1 MSSEPDENT
10 RKRAE
15 MLKEKIHYHN
25 YRYFVL
31 DNPEISDADYDRMMQ
46 ELLDLEVRYPQLA
59 TPDSPTARVGSAPLE
74 KFETAA
80 HSVPMLSLDKG
91 FDEKDIFAF
100 DKRVKRGLNTEEDIL
115 YTVEPKM
122 DGVAVELVYRQGVL
136 EMATTRGDG
145 YTGEVITPN
154 IKTIPLVPLRLNRPE
169 ELPVPGLLEVR
180 GEVFMETGDF
190 KKLNQWRMENGLA
203 LFANPRNASAGSLR
217 QLDSSATAR
226 RPLRIYAYGVGLAEG
241 IEFFSHAET
250 LDILEKLG
258 FPVNPLVR
266 RKITAQQ
273 TAEYFRD
280 LDLKRTELAY
290 EIDGIVMKLDR
301 YEYHR
306 MLGATSRTPRWAI
319 AIKFAALQEST
330 RIKDIVVQVGRTG
343 ALTPVAVLEP
353 VNIGGVTVSRASLHN
368 EDEVA
373 KKDVRIGDTV
383 LVQRAG
389 DVIPEIV
396 KVIDSVRTG
405 GEIPFDMPSR
415 CPVCG
420 SEAVRIEDEA
430 ITRCINRD
438 CPAQL
443 KGNIRHFASKGGFD
457 IDGLGTKLIDKLV
470 DKGIVASL
478 ADIFRLDAKTLQGLE
493 RMGPKSAQ
501 NLVDAISG
509 SKDIY
514 FSRFLYALGIRHV
527 GEYVARLL
535 ASRYETI
542 DELAAADHAELEAI
556 EGLGPVV
563 AESIAEFFGRR
574 ENLETI
580 RTLQDLGVRIIA
592 EKKAGQG
599 QALEGKTFVLTG
611 ALSSMSRNEAKER
624 IEAAGGRVS
633 GSVSSRTDYVVAG
646 QSPGSKLERAG
657 ELGVRALDENGL
669 LQLLQGAG
677 FSLSDG

>member
-1 MSSEPDENT
+1 MSSEPDENA

-31 DNPEISDADYDRMMQ
+31 DAPEISDAEYDRMMQ
-46 ELLDLEVRYPQLA
+46 ELLDLEARYPRLA
-59 TPDSPTARVGSAPLE
+59 TPDSPTARVGSTPLE
-74 KFETAA
+74 KFDTAA

-100 DKRVKRGLNTEEDIL
+100 DKRVKRGLNTDEDIL

-145 YTGEVITPN
+145 YIGEVITPN
-154 IKTIPLVPLRLNRPE
+154 IKTIPLVPLRLKGPE

-217 QLDSSATAR
+217 QLDSSVTAR

-266 RKITAQQ
+266 RKITAQK

-290 EIDGIVMKLDR
+290 EIDGIVMKVDR

-306 MLGATSRTPRWAI
+306 LLGATSRTPRWAI

-330 RIKDIVVQVGRTG
+330 RVKDIVVQVGRTG

-405 GEIPFDMPSR
+405 DEIPFDMPSR

-457 IDGLGTKLIDKLV
+457 IDGLGTKLIDQLV

-478 ADIFRLDAKTLQGLE
+478 ADIFRLDVKTLQGLE

-501 NLVDAISG
+501 NLVGAISE
-509 SKDIY
+509 SKNIY
-514 FSRFLYALGIRHV
+514 FSSFLYALGIRHV

-535 ASRYETI
+535 ASRYETV
-542 DELAAADHAELEAI
+542 DDLTAADRKELESI

-563 AESIAEFFGRR
+563 AESIAEFFRR
-574 ENLETI
+574 GENLETI
-580 RTLQDLGVRIIA
+580 RTLQDLGVRIVP
-592 EKKAGQG
+592 EKKAEEV
-599 QALEGKTFVLTG
+599 QALKGKTFVITG
-611 ALSSMSRNEAKER
+611 TLSSMTRSAARER
-624 IEAAGGRVS
+624 IEAVGARVS
-633 GSVSSRTDYVVAG
+633 GSVSSRTDYLVAG
-646 QSPGSKLERAG
+646 ESPGSKFDRAR
-657 ELGVRALDENGL
+657 ELGVTVLDENGFVL
-669 LQLLQGAG
+669 LLKDAG
-677 FSLSDG
+677 VYSQ

>member
-1 MSSEPDENT
+1 MSSELDEKT
-10 RKRAE
+10 RRRAE
-15 MLKEKIHYHN
+15 FLKEKLHYHN

-31 DNPEISDADYDRMMQ
+31 DDPEISDAEYDRMIQ
-46 ELLDLEVRYPQLA
+46 ELLDLEARYPRLA

-91 FDEKDIFAF
+91 FDEKDILAF
-100 DKRVKRGLNTEEDIL
+100 DQRVKRGLNTKEDIL

-136 EMATTRGDG
+136 ETATTRGDG

-154 IKTIPLVPLRLNRPE
+154 IKTISLVPLRLNQPE
-169 ELPVPGLLEVR
+169 DLPVPGLLEVR
-180 GEVFMETGDF
+180 GEVFMETADF

-217 QLDSSATAR
+217 QLDSSVTAR
-226 RPLRIYAYGVGLAEG
+226 RPLRIYVYGVGLAEG
-241 IEFFSHAET
+241 IDFSSHAET
-250 LDILEKLG
+250 LGILEKLG

-266 RKITAQQ
+266 RRITADQ
-273 TAEYFRD
+273 TAQYYRE
-280 LDLKRTELAY
+280 LDSRRPGLAY
-290 EIDGIVMKLDR
+290 EIDGIVMKVDR
-301 YEYHR
+301 YDYHR
-306 MLGATSRTPRWAI
+306 RLGATSRSPRWAI
-319 AIKFAALQEST
+319 AIKFKALQERT
-330 RIKDIVVQVGRTG
+330 RVKDITVQVGRTG

-353 VNIGGVTVSRASLHN
+353 VNIGGVSVSRASLHN

-373 KKDVRIGDTV
+373 KKDVRIGDSV

-396 KVIDSVRTG
+396 KVIDSARTG
-405 GEIPFDMPSR
+405 NEKPFEMPAR

-420 SEAVRIEDEA
+420 SDAVRIEDEA
-430 ITRCINRD
+430 VTRCINRD

-443 KGNIRHFASKGGFD
+443 KGNIRHFASKAGFD
-457 IDGLGTKLIDKLV
+457 IDGLGTKLIDQLV
-470 DKGIVASL
+470 DKGIIKSL
-478 ADIFRLDAKTLQGLE
+478 ADIFRLDAGTLQGLE

-501 NLVDAISG
+501 NLVDAITD
-509 SKDIY
+509 SKKIY

-542 DELAAADHAELEAI
+542 DDLAAADSRELEAI

-563 AESIAEFFGRR
+563 AESIAEFFRRR

-580 RTLQDLGVRIIA
+580 KTLQELGLRIMA
-592 EKKAGQG
+592 EKKSQEVR
-599 QALEGKTFVLTG
+599 ALKGKTFVLTG
-611 ALSSMSRNEAKER
+611 TLASMPRSAARQR
-624 IEAAGGRVS
+624 IEEAGGRVA

-646 QSPGSKLERAG
+646 ESPGSKLDKARD
-657 ELGVRALDENGL
+657 LGVTVLNENDFM
-669 LQLLQGAG
+669 QLLRAAG
-677 FSLSDG
+677 FSLGNG